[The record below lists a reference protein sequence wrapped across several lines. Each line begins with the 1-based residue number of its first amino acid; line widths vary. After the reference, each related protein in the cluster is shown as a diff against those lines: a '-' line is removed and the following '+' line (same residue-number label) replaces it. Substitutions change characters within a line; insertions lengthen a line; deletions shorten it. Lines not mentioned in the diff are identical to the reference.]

1 MEIKS
6 NPSIVKELFDKVT
19 FPFLRTDIIASSG
32 ETVHSYCHVQYDPE
46 KDEMYYKSVEN
57 DYHNEVSGSMKYDH
71 SKSPSDNIDDLEKS
85 FLDKVY
91 NELK

>member
-1 MEIKS
+1 MKKLIILLIG
-6 NPSIVKELFDKVT
+6 IVAFTYSVK
-19 FPFLRTDIIASSG
+19 AQSG
-32 ETVHSYCHVQYDPE
+32 ATVHSYCHVQYNPE

-71 SKSPSDNIDDLEKS
+71 SKFLSDNIADLGKS